1 MPATIDNRTRITA
14 RVPEELRSTLEEA
27 AQLQGATLNQFLVQ
41 AGFAGAQRVLERE
54 NMLRLSRR
62 DAAKVF
68 ALLDRP
74 AHPNTRLKG
83 AVAAHRQKV
92 RASD

>member
-1 MPATIDNRTRITA
+1 MPAAVDDRTRITA
-14 RVPEELRSTLEEA
+14 RVPAELRATLEEA

-41 AGFAGAQRVLERE
+41 AGFAEAQRVLERE
-54 NMLRLSRR
+54 NLLRLSRR

-68 ALLDRP
+68 SMLDRP
-74 AHPNTRLKG
+74 PRPNARLKQ